1 MTEFE
6 FLCKKAGFSDLRVK
20 DNHKDVSLQRQGVFF
35 RMRLNG
41 NKISEIAKQS
51 ERSADTVMYGIRTFH
66 YLLEIGD
73 EYAEAVWHRINNG
86 IEIS

>member
-20 DNHKDVSLQRQGVFF
+20 DNHKDLSLQRQGIFF

-41 NKISEIAKQS
+41 NKISEIAKQA
-51 ERSADTVMYGIRTFH
+51 ERDPATIMYGIRTFSKF
-66 YLLEIGD
+66 LGTGD
-73 EYAEAVWHRINNG
+73 EYAEALWYRINNG
-86 IEIS
+86 VELG